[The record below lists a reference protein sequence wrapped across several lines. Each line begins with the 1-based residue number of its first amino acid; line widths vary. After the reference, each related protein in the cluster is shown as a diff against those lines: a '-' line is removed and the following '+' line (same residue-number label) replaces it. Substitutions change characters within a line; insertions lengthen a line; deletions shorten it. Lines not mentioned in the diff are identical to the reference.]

1 MFRIPFFFFNMA
13 LILLFW
19 MKEMENTFKELYFR
33 MVNWVPCYL
42 VGNLELIMSSKR
54 VEMHQ

>member
-19 MKEMENTFKELYFR
+19 MKEMENTYKELYFR
-33 MVNWVPCYL
+33 MVIGFHVIWLATLN
-42 VGNLELIMSSKR
+42 
-54 VEMHQ
+54 